1 MKVVLFQSYGINQG
15 NTKIAEYLN
24 SKPFP
29 ENRIGDIV
37 DFIESTSQ
45 ELPPDTFVNELSSLD
60 KDEIFRL
67 QDNIYLYFDFD
78 SRVHGLT
85 IVDVDI
91 NKPWTIDDYDGSERI
106 KYFEPIKL
114 CNKEMNYY
122 TELVE

>member
-67 QDNIYLYFDFD
+67 QDNIYLYFDSD

-91 NKPWTIDDYDGSERI
+91 SKPWTIDDYDGSERI

>member
-37 DFIESTSQ
+37 DFIESTSR

-114 CNKEMNYY
+114 CNEEMNYY